1 MKDIIKEVSVYCKE
15 ILTSGKCAS
24 LPFHNLTHT
33 EEVVDGVKKICE
45 EEGITGNDYEIL
57 IISAW
62 FHVACIAA
70 TKLPQNP
77 TISIAEVLCDADLFH
92 VSTLNFFYRKL
103 LLRKEWKTELGKSFT
118 DLEWHHV
125 NHDFLRNHQYFTEYG
140 KKVLAKGQHENI
152 LKVENLIKM
161 CNSGTQLAE

>member
-62 FHVACIAA
+62 FHDTGLIQKYAGHEEVSISFAKEFLQVKGYPQDDINQIVACIAA

-92 VSTLNFFYRKL
+92 VSKTFFMLAHLISFTVNYFFAKSGKPNLVSLLPTLN
-103 LLRKEWKTELGKSFT
+103 
-118 DLEWHHV
+118 
-125 NHDFLRNHQYFTEYG
+125 
-140 KKVLAKGQHENI
+140 
-152 LKVENLIKM
+152 
-161 CNSGTQLAE
+161 GTM